1 MSNIVVDESKEIDS
15 KIHNFI
21 RLRCHK
27 LYIIGN
33 IVSIAGK

>member
-27 LYIIGN
+27 LYI
-33 IVSIAGK
+33 

>member
-1 MSNIVVDESKEIDS
+1 MNNIVVNESKEIDS

-27 LYIIGN
+27 LYI
-33 IVSIAGK
+33 

>member
-21 RLRCHK
+21 QNLVK
-27 LYIIGN
+27 EYSSYN
-33 IVSIAGK
+33 DEQVEYK